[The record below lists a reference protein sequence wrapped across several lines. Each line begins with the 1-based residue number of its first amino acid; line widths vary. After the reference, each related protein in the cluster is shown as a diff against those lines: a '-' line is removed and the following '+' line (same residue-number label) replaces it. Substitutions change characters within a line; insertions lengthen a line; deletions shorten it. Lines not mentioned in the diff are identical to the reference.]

1 MSEEHPYDPSG
12 EPFGE
17 EADLTD
23 SGVDT
28 EGDTSRYDYEE
39 QTDEDSSSRPE
50 DEGAL
55 GTIADEPVAP
65 FTQAPGPRLPQG
77 VEDPTLVHGG
87 EEAEYWQQQS
97 ENGLCVPMSTV
108 MILNEFG
115 IPATEFD
122 AMVTAWANGWLDGE
136 PGAWTGMSPEG
147 AEELLKEYGI
157 ESHVETDQ
165 TLDDL
170 VRYLEE
176 DRGIICAV
184 DSDELW
190 YGAADDETAQ
200 DVGPDHAVVITEI
213 NETERLVLPDGTE
226 TTGTVTLNDPGSP
239 EGMAYKLPLETFLET
254 WDDSE
259 NKMVVTDVVPPPDT
273 PEVTA
278 QPAAGPGPCTMPVL
292 LPEGCGCT
300 PVLAEPVQAP
310 AAPIIQAPVGDP
322 TGAPAPSAP
331 LDPTAPA
338 QPVPAPMDPGTG
350 PVDPA
355 VAPAGIPD
363 SATTSPVT
371 TMVESAEAGFRE
383 VAADVWTHVT
393 KGQPVPTAA
402 DGSSLSP
409 DQIFAETMNHTS
421 DPTSLKFLED
431 AIARY
436 HAAVSQLI

>member
-12 EPFGE
+12 EPFGAE
-17 EADLTD
+17 GDLSDINYDTEADAA
-23 SGVDT
+23 
-28 EGDTSRYDYEE
+28 RFDYE
-39 QTDEDSSSRPE
+39 DERAD
-50 DEGAL
+50 DELAVPLENEVTLSASAG
-55 GTIADEPVAP
+55 EPVAP
-65 FTQAPGPRLPQG
+65 FTTAPGPRLPEG

-87 EEAEYWQQQS
+87 QEAEYWQQQS

-108 MILNEFG
+108 MVLNEFG

-136 PGAWTGMSPEG
+136 PGAWKGMSPEG
-147 AEELLKEYGI
+147 AEELLKKYGI

-170 VRYLEE
+170 LRYLEE

-190 YGAADDETAQ
+190 YGAADDETVEDA
-200 DVGPDHAVVITEI
+200 GPDHAVVITEI
-213 NETERLVLPDGTE
+213 NEGETLVLPDGTE

-239 EGMAYKLPLETFLET
+239 DGMAYKLPLETFVET
-254 WDDSE
+254 WDDSQ

-273 PEVTA
+273 PDVTA
-278 QPAAGPGPCTMPVL
+278 QPAPGQGPCTMPVL

-300 PVLAEPVQAP
+300 PVLLDPVQAP
-310 AAPIIQAPVGDP
+310 TAPVIQAPADP
-322 TGAPAPSAP
+322 TTAPAPSAP
-331 LDPTAPA
+331 
-338 QPVPAPMDPGTG
+338 MDPGTAPIDS
-350 PVDPA
+350 PVP
-355 VAPAGIPD
+355 PAGVPD
-363 SATTSPVT
+363 SSASPVT
-371 TMVESAEAGFRE
+371 PMVENAETGFRE
-383 VAADVWTHVT
+383 VATDVWVHVT

-409 DQIFAETMNHTS
+409 DQIFAETMTHTS
-421 DPTSLKFLED
+421 DPSTLKFLED